1 MHVIFI
7 NLGNFGSTGNIILD
21 LANALEKEG
30 NIGTICCPSSRT
42 NRKKN
47 IKNQI
52 FIGSRLGRNIHLLL
66 GKLTGLHGLFSIM
79 DTYIF
84 LKKIDRINPDV
95 IHLHNLHDCYINLP
109 ILFHYLKKSK
119 ANIIWTLHD
128 CWSIT
133 GSCTHFSMI
142 GCEKWK
148 YGCVDCPQI
157 NVYPSSLIDQ
167 SKVMWRLKK
176 KLFTGIEHMTLV
188 EPSNWL
194 QSVIQQSFMSHY
206 NTKTIFN
213 GVNLVVFKKT
223 KSNFRAQYSLENKNI
238 VLGVAFSWSS
248 KKGLDIFIRLAKD
261 LPESYQIILVGVTP
275 QIKVNLP
282 NNIISIAQ
290 TSNQLELAQIYSAS
304 DVFVNPTREEVLGLT
319 NIEALACGTPVVT
332 FNAGGSPECL
342 DDKSG
347 YIIEIDDYISLKE
360 KIMDVCLYHPFSEQN
375 CRKRAELF
383 NYNSMIN
390 QYLKL
395 YHLGS

>member
-1 MHVIFI
+1 M
-7 NLGNFGSTGNIILD
+7 LLNI
-21 LANALEKEG
+21 AE
-30 NIGTICCPSSRT
+30 
-42 NRKKN
+42 
-47 IKNQI
+47 
-52 FIGSRLGRNIHLLL
+52 
-66 GKLTGLHGLFSIM
+66 
-79 DTYIF
+79 
-84 LKKIDRINPDV
+84 
-95 IHLHNLHDCYINLP
+95 
-109 ILFHYLKKSK
+109 FHYLKKSK

-188 EPSNWL
+188 APSNWL

>member
-30 NIGTICCPSSRT
+30 DIGTICCPSSRT

-47 IKNQI
+47 IRNQI

-66 GKLTGLHGLFSIM
+66 GKLTGLHGLFSII
-79 DTYIF
+79 DTYNF
-84 LKKIDRINPDV
+84 LRKIDRINPDV

-109 ILFHYLKKSK
+109 ILFHYLKKSN

-142 GCEKWK
+142 KCEKWK

-167 SKVMWRLKK
+167 SKVMWRMKK

-188 EPSNWL
+188 APSNWL

-206 NTKTIFN
+206 NTKTILN
-213 GVNLVVFKKT
+213 GVNLVIFKKT
-223 KSNFRAQYSLENKNI
+223 KSNFRAQYSLENKNV

-347 YIIEIDDYISLKE
+347 YIVEIDDYISLKK

-383 NYNSMIN
+383 NYNNMIN

>member
-188 EPSNWL
+188 APSNWL